1 MSKRLVQC
9 NTCKNKFDKEEL
21 IQVNKSTR
29 ICAEC
34 DAKKKKDAL
43 EYKELIKYMCDGFRL
58 DRPTGQQ
65 LKSIKKFKELGYS
78 YADIQYTLYY
88 IFFVERKQVYNYSI
102 ELVPYYYLKAM
113 EHKRLIN
120 NAKRTAKKL
129 ATEEVVIVTGKSTQK
144 PNLKN
149 TRLVDIENL
158 F

>member
-43 EYKELIKYMCDGFRL
+43 EYKELIKYICDGFRL

-88 IFFVERKQVYNYSI
+88 IFFIERKQVYNYSI

-113 EHKRLIN
+113 EHKRLIA
-120 NAKRTAKKL
+120 NAKRTARSL
-129 ATEEVVIVTGKSTQK
+129 ATKEVIINTNNNIRK
-144 PNLKN
+144 PKLNN
-149 TRLVDIENL
+149 TRLVDIETL